1 MIASTATEIADDVSP
16 PLLLLLLEDGVG
28 PDVEEVVGGRTA
40 VDGPLGV
47 VDVEEVVPMNVPDG
61 LPELAKLVFV
71 RVDGME
77 LPPPPALHW
86 GFPAESRKHVYP
98 GARRERKVEQ
108 KKSIQCKKG
117 GRTATESLSS
127 AHNITRGLA
136 LRGIASA
143 SASFTDRAASPYA
156 IDRSTIVSTHDQG
169 QNAIHKAEG
178 VYRFA
183 AHTRIHSTLHHRS
196 KSHRVRNRSSLHNR
210 WNRSDS
216 TRWNNRSNP
225 PGSILSTTRR
235 GQRRIGI
242 AWGIVLTV
250 CLAARAT
257 CWATPVGN
265 GFHIEHTRIKTI
277 HFKYPYRWGATSN
290 VP

>member
-1 MIASTATEIADDVSP
+1 MGWSYPHPRHCI
-16 PLLLLLLEDGVG
+16 
-28 PDVEEVVGGRTA
+28 R
-40 VDGPLGV
+40 
-47 VDVEEVVPMNVPDG
+47 
-61 LPELAKLVFV
+61 
-71 RVDGME
+71 
-77 LPPPPALHW
+77 
-86 GFPAESRKHVYP
+86 GFPRSRGSMCIRVLEEK
-98 GARRERKVEQ
+98 EKLSK